1 MFFSISKQKLGNFPV
16 NIHCHK
22 FWINLDPGWTVEHR
36 HDFTVI
42 FKGYADDFNLKS
54 NIDKILEQSQ
64 PNFLGNFCVLKISQ
78 SAVEMFTDLYRSFPV
93 FFDRH
98 EQLTNLWCTAQSYT
112 CWTDSIVKL
121 TSEFELEENKFDVI
135 GPMQLDAT
143 MNLDH
148 AINQIIEILDLK
160 VQKLINNHD
169 QPIKVFLSGGID
181 TTLIYSFLKKH
192 KADIELVRGQF
203 FEYDR
208 FWLQNHGDIKKFWGY
223 QQFHHFIT
231 PTILASGAPGDEFM
245 LRSPVSID
253 LWIKHHGIN
262 MMDLLHMDHW
272 KDCLHYDYFLL
283 DKHKKIFQTQALPDH
298 NVVWSICNIL
308 VNDWQHW
315 HLGNTLTWTPLRD
328 LAITKILLSLP
339 IEQSLPQIMNSDI
352 SKQIIE
358 RNVPGLCK
366 IISDSKNSKNYLSNL
381 VGLIA

>member
-36 HDFTVI
+36 DNFTVI

-64 PNFLGNFCVLKISQ
+64 PNFLGNFCLLKISS

-98 EQLTNLWCTAQSYT
+98 QQLTNLWCTAQSYT

-135 GPMQLDAT
+135 GPMQLDGT

-160 VQKLINNHD
+160 VQKLINNHN

-283 DKHKKIFQTQALPDH
+283 DKHKKIFETQAPPDH